1 MLELI
6 NVTKSY
12 PSPADTGSTLVLK
25 DITLKVKK
33 GLSVAIVGPSGS
45 GKSTLLNIIGAL
57 DRPTAGRVLFD
68 GKDLAEMNDI
78 ELAGIRNKEIGFV
91 FQLHHLLPQCTVLEN
106 VLVPTLAEKSRTKSS
121 EAKERAVNL
130 LEHVGLK
137 DWMLHRPGQLSGG
150 QRQRVAVVR
159 ALINQPKLL
168 LADEP
173 TGSLDEHA
181 AQNIAELLVELNRS
195 EQVTLILATHSIKLA
210 EYMGRIL
217 ELSNGT
223 LTDRAISK

>member
-6 NVTKSY
+6 NVSKDY
-12 PSPADTGSTLVLK
+12 QSPADTGSVSVLK
-25 DITLKVKK
+25 DITLKIEK
-33 GLSVAIVGPSGS
+33 GRSVAIVGPSGC

-68 GKDLAEMNDI
+68 GNDLAKAGDI
-78 ELAGIRNKEIGFV
+78 ELAGIRNSEIGFV
-91 FQLHHLLPQCTVLEN
+91 FQLHHLLPQCTVFEN
-106 VLVPTLAEKSRTKSS
+106 VIVPTLADKNRSLRKEV
-121 EAKERAVNL
+121 EERAVSL
-130 LEHVGLK
+130 LERVGLK

-181 AQNIAELLVELNRS
+181 AQNIAELLVELNQS

-210 EYMGRIL
+210 EHMGQVL

-223 LTDRAISK
+223 LIDGATSK

>member
-6 NVTKSY
+6 NVEKSY
-12 PSPADTGSTLVLK
+12 PSPADTGSALVLK
-25 DITLKVKK
+25 DIMLRVEK
-33 GLSVAIVGPSGS
+33 GQSIAIVGPSGC

-57 DRPTAGRVLFD
+57 DHPTSGRVLFD
-68 GKDLAEMNDI
+68 GKDLAGMNDI
-78 ELAGIRNKEIGFV
+78 ELAGIRNREIGFV

-106 VLVPTLAEKSRTKSS
+106 VLVPTLAEKNRTKSS

-130 LEHVGLK
+130 LERVGLK
-137 DWMLHRPGQLSGG
+137 DWLLHRPGQLSGG

-159 ALINQPKLL
+159 ALINKPKLL

-210 EYMGRIL
+210 EHMGRVL

-223 LTDRAISK
+223 LTDKATSK